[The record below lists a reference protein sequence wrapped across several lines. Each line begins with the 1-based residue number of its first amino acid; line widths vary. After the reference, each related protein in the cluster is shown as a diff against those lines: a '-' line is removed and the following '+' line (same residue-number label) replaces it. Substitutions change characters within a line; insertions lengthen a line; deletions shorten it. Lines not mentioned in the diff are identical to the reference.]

1 MNQSQGSLFSKLLV
15 PLIIVVIVVY
25 LIASAWAGLRNPYQ
39 FTVAYADTME
49 TSVTTSGWV
58 VRSEQTV
65 SGAEGVVQLLRN
77 QGEKVGKGQAIA
89 MVYQSETDVESQAE
103 LIQLEEDLEALQYAT
118 NAESPSGTV
127 LDSQILSAMSSL
139 RNASSTGD
147 YSGLATQTANY
158 RQLVLRREYLLSSEA
173 NAAMTQAATDLQAR
187 YDALAGDQSGATA
200 ITAEESGLFSSYV
213 DGYENLLNPDKLEGL
228 SPKDLAAFSQLTPET
243 EANTLGKLVT
253 DSVWYYA
260 VTVSGDTVSLFET
273 GDSVDVFFDALSET
287 LPMTVYSV
295 GEIQNGEM
303 VVVFRSSQN
312 DSKVEDLRQESGR
325 LIFQSDEGLRIPK
338 EALRVN
344 EDGETGVY
352 VVLAQKARFRPVT
365 VLAEDTDSYLVQETR
380 SSWLPRNYMME
391 RWYVDTMTETKSYET
406 IAANV
411 AAVREHMRQA
421 ALAAG
426 RNPEDITLVAATKVQ
441 TSDTIRNAIR
451 AGITICG
458 ENRVQELTAHLED
471 NAYEGARVHFIG
483 HLQTNKVKF
492 VVGKVDMIES
502 IDSVRL
508 MDAVEKQAAKVG
520 VTQDILLEVNIGD
533 EASKGGVQRQDLMA
547 LAQHAAQCPHLRLR
561 GLMSIPPATA
571 TEEENQ
577 GFFQETYQLFVDM
590 KEKLRD
596 NNPNIDCLSMGMSGD
611 YPLAIANGSTMVR
624 VGTALFGARPPW
636 HPQG

>member
-1 MNQSQGSLFSKLLV
+1 
-15 PLIIVVIVVY
+15 
-25 LIASAWAGLRNPYQ
+25 
-39 FTVAYADTME
+39 
-49 TSVTTSGWV
+49 
-58 VRSEQTV
+58 
-65 SGAEGVVQLLRN
+65 
-77 QGEKVGKGQAIA
+77 
-89 MVYQSETDVESQAE
+89 
-103 LIQLEEDLEALQYAT
+103 
-118 NAESPSGTV
+118 
-127 LDSQILSAMSSL
+127 
-139 RNASSTGD
+139 
-147 YSGLATQTANY
+147 
-158 RQLVLRREYLLSSEA
+158 
-173 NAAMTQAATDLQAR
+173 
-187 YDALAGDQSGATA
+187 
-200 ITAEESGLFSSYV
+200 
-213 DGYENLLNPDKLEGL
+213 
-228 SPKDLAAFSQLTPET
+228 
-243 EANTLGKLVT
+243 
-253 DSVWYYA
+253 
-260 VTVSGDTVSLFET
+260 
-273 GDSVDVFFDALSET
+273 
-287 LPMTVYSV
+287 
-295 GEIQNGEM
+295 
-303 VVVFRSSQN
+303 
-312 DSKVEDLRQESGR
+312 
-325 LIFQSDEGLRIPK
+325 
-338 EALRVN
+338 
-344 EDGETGVY
+344 
-352 VVLAQKARFRPVT
+352 
-365 VLAEDTDSYLVQETR
+365 
-380 SSWLPRNYMME
+380 MME

-547 LAQHAAQCPHLRLR
+547 LAQHAAQCPHLR
-561 GLMSIPPATA
+561 

>member
-1 MNQSQGSLFSKLLV
+1 
-15 PLIIVVIVVY
+15 
-25 LIASAWAGLRNPYQ
+25 
-39 FTVAYADTME
+39 
-49 TSVTTSGWV
+49 
-58 VRSEQTV
+58 
-65 SGAEGVVQLLRN
+65 
-77 QGEKVGKGQAIA
+77 
-89 MVYQSETDVESQAE
+89 
-103 LIQLEEDLEALQYAT
+103 
-118 NAESPSGTV
+118 
-127 LDSQILSAMSSL
+127 
-139 RNASSTGD
+139 
-147 YSGLATQTANY
+147 
-158 RQLVLRREYLLSSEA
+158 
-173 NAAMTQAATDLQAR
+173 MTQAATDLQAR

-365 VLAEDTDSYLVQETR
+365 VLAEDTDSYLVQANPPMRKTPESFGRETR

-483 HLQTNKVKF
+483 HLQTNKMKF

-533 EASKGGVQRQDLMA
+533 EASKGGVQR
-547 LAQHAAQCPHLRLR
+547 R
-561 GLMSIPPATA
+561 T
-571 TEEENQ
+571 
-577 GFFQETYQLFVDM
+577 
-590 KEKLRD
+590 
-596 NNPNIDCLSMGMSGD
+596 
-611 YPLAIANGSTMVR
+611 
-624 VGTALFGARPPW
+624 
-636 HPQG
+636 